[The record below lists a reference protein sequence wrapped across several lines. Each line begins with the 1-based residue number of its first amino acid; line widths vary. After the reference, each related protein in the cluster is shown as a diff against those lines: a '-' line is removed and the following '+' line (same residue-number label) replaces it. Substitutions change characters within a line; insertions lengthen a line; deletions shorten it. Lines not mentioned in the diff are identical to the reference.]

1 MNVDRYADLWLTD
14 FPIDPYE
21 VVRAFPIPAFLVARK
36 GEPTGLRQRAAIRN
50 VVIFREGFTRASRWT
65 EAIEALIS
73 ALGGWEEVGRVLNQL
88 TGADRLVQLTLP
100 VSNAPHQEN
109 DFVRAATLAK
119 LARLDIDLGIEFT
132 QYASVET
139 D

>member
-1 MNVDRYADLWLTD
+1 M
-14 FPIDPYE
+14 
-21 VVRAFPIPAFLVARK
+21 
-36 GEPTGLRQRAAIRN
+36 
-50 VVIFREGFTRASRWT
+50 
-65 EAIEALIS
+65 
-73 ALGGWEEVGRVLNQL
+73 
-88 TGADRLVQLTLP
+88 QLTLP

>member
-1 MNVDRYADLWLTD
+1 MNVDHYADLWLTD
-14 FPIDPYE
+14 FPIDPDE

-36 GEPTGLRQRAAIRN
+36 GEPTGLRQRAAMRN
-50 VVIFREGFTRASRWT
+50 VVIFRNGFTRASCWT

-100 VSNAPHQEN
+100 VSNSTHQEN

-132 QYASVET
+132 QYATVEM

>member
-14 FPIDPYE
+14 FPIDPDE

-36 GEPTGLRQRAAIRN
+36 GEPTGLGQRAAMRN
-50 VVIFREGFTRASRWT
+50 VVIFRNGFTRASCWT

-88 TGADRLVQLTLP
+88 TGADRLVRLTLP
-100 VSNAPHQEN
+100 VSNSPHQEN
-109 DFVRAATLAK
+109 DFVEAATLAK

-132 QYASVET
+132 QYATVET

>member
-14 FPIDPYE
+14 SPIDPQE
-21 VVRAFPIPAFLVARK
+21 IVRAFPIPAFLVARK
-36 GEPTGLRQRAAIRN
+36 GEPTGLHQLAATRN
-50 VVIFREGFTRASRWT
+50 VVIFRNGFTRATCWT

-88 TGADRLVQLTLP
+88 TGPDRLVQLTLP
-100 VSNAPHQEN
+100 VCNSPHQEA
-109 DFVRAATLAK
+109 DFVQAATLAK
-119 LARLDIDLGIEFT
+119 LARLNIDLGIEFT
-132 QYASVET
+132 QHATVET